1 MKIVPP
7 LTSQPLR
14 LINSIQH
21 YSWGMRGASAF
32 IPNLLG
38 IPAEPDTAYAEL
50 WMGAHPGAPSQ
61 VSLGDFQIP
70 LTELI
75 RRYPREILGSQ
86 IISHFGKQ
94 LPFLF
99 KILSAGEV
107 LSIQAHPDKKQAKAL
122 HQASP
127 KHYPDETHKPEIAIA
142 IDELT
147 ALVGFKNT
155 SETLAVLKNYPEITN
170 FIGRE
175 IVSSFQSK
183 SNESKAKR
191 QLFSAFFRFSI
202 EKKDELLESINH
214 LENRLLTLSM
224 PTETESLFLELRKKY
239 PGPDIGLF
247 GLFFLNLIHLKT
259 GEAIFLPAGVPHAY
273 VHGNIVECMANSDNV
288 VRAGL
293 TPKFQD
299 IPTLI
304 DILDYS
310 EKRLPILTDNENAE
324 RFIYSTTVDEFT
336 VQRYF
341 LSNKNSLLV
350 QKLQTPEI
358 LICVDGTADLLFTID
373 SSIQTMRLKTGES
386 VLVPAIL
393 EQYQLKTEKQAV
405 VFSASTPNQSALQS

>member
-1 MKIVPP
+1 MKIVSP

-14 LINSIQH
+14 LVNSIQH

-38 IPAEPDTAYAEL
+38 IPAEPNTAYAEL

-75 RRYPREILGSQ
+75 QQHPQEILGSKV
-86 IISHFGKQ
+86 ISRFGKH

-107 LSIQAHPDKKQAKAL
+107 LSIQTHPDKKQAKAL
-122 HQASP
+122 HQVDP

-142 IDELT
+142 LDELT
-147 ALVGFKNT
+147 ALIGFKDIT
-155 SETLAVLKNYPEITN
+155 EIFAVLKSYPEITD
-170 FIGRE
+170 FFGRE
-175 IVSSFQSK
+175 IISSFRSK
-183 SNESKAKR
+183 SNESEAKR

-202 EKKDELLESINH
+202 EKKDELLESIDH

-247 GLFFLNLIHLKT
+247 SLFFLNLIHLKT

-293 TPKFQD
+293 TPKFRD

-324 RFIYSTTVDEFT
+324 RFMYSTTADEFA
-336 VQRYF
+336 VQRYL
-341 LSNKNSLLV
+341 LSDKKTLLV

-358 LICVDGTADLLFTID
+358 LICVDGTTDLLFTIG
-373 SSIQTMRLKTGES
+373 SSMQTMRLKTGES

-393 EQYQLKTEKQAV
+393 EQYKLKTENQAV
-405 VFSASTPNQSALQS
+405 VFSASTPIQSAL